1 MRLKV
6 LPVRITAAGAKTKPE
21 EIPLSTLSRPATI
34 WGPEYRK
41 ATLALF
47 SLAFMVAYSVSAVTT
62 VMPRAA
68 EELHGL
74 PLYGLSFAVTMAT
87 SVVAMAFAAPW
98 IDRVG
103 PGTPMMGGTAV
114 YAAGLLLAAAAPTME
129 WLVAGRA
136 VQGIGDGLD
145 VVAIYVVIARVFPV
159 SIRPKMFAA
168 LAAAWVL
175 PSIVGPAIS
184 GVVTDQFGWRWVF
197 LTVPVIAA
205 GAAIL
210 LRSGT
215 RGIQLAV
222 GAEPSSREVAPLT
235 AAAVA
240 TAAAVTDPIPA
251 AGPGTSASAGR
262 SASAGATTITAQA
275 DSARENAWRR
285 PGWALAAAA
294 AVLMLGDASQ
304 RAQPWWPA
312 ELAVAVVV
320 LVLSVPKLLP
330 HRTWLAGRGLP
341 SVVLMRALIGTA
353 FTLGDVYLPLLMIQQ
368 RGMPAWLAGLSL
380 TVGGITWFTGSWLA
394 GRALMTPRLRLQLGA
409 ATLVLGVII
418 SALVV
423 LPAVPV
429 WVAWLG
435 WCFSGFGIGL
445 AYPTQSVLLLEL
457 SPAREQGRN
466 SSALQLNETLTTS
479 AVLGVVGAAF
489 AAQLGTGGAG
499 FSVPFGLAIVLA
511 AAALAVAGRAA

>member
-1 MRLKV
+1 
-6 LPVRITAAGAKTKPE
+6 
-21 EIPLSTLSRPATI
+21 
-34 WGPEYRK
+34 
-41 ATLALF
+41 
-47 SLAFMVAYSVSAVTT
+47 
-62 VMPRAA
+62 
-68 EELHGL
+68 
-74 PLYGLSFAVTMAT
+74 
-87 SVVAMAFAAPW
+87 
-98 IDRVG
+98 
-103 PGTPMMGGTAV
+103 
-114 YAAGLLLAAAAPTME
+114 
-129 WLVAGRA
+129 
-136 VQGIGDGLD
+136 IGDGLD
-145 VVAIYVVIARVFPV
+145 VVAIYVVIARVFPIP
-159 SIRPKMFAA
+159 IRPKMFAA

-184 GVVTDQFGWRWVF
+184 GAVTDQFGWRWVF

-215 RGIQLAV
+215 RGIQLAA
-222 GAEPSSREVAPLT
+222 GAEPSSREAASTTAPT
-235 AAAVA
+235 TAVA
-240 TAAAVTDPIPA
+240 TAAGPAAGTDPIPA
-251 AGPGTSASAGR
+251 AGPGTSPSAG
-262 SASAGATTITAQA
+262 SSGSAGATITAQA
-275 DSARENAWRR
+275 ESARENSWRR

-294 AVLMLGDASQ
+294 AVLLLGDASQ

-380 TVGGITWFTGSWLA
+380 TVGGITWFSGSWLA
-394 GRALMTPRLRLQLGA
+394 GRALMTPRLRLRLGA
-409 ATLVLGVII
+409 ATLVLGVSI

-489 AAQLGTGGAG
+489 AALLGNGGAG